1 MNTEI
6 IPILN
11 LKCGGCATT
20 IHNKIS
26 ELPGVQKVVV
36 NHDQNTVEVLHDE
49 DTSRQ
54 AITNLL
60 KKLGYPENTD
70 KNSLLTQAKSYV
82 SCMIGRVG

>member
-1 MNTEI
+1 MKTEI

-20 IHNKIS
+20 IHNKVS
-26 ELPGVQKVVV
+26 ELAGVQEVIV
-36 NHDQNTVEVLHDE
+36 NNEQNIVEVHHNE
-49 DTSRQ
+49 QTSREE
-54 AITNLL
+54 IVNLL

-82 SCMIGRVG
+82 SCMIGKVS